1 MSVTS
6 DDSPVPPAGT
16 AKPPDPSDRASN
28 MRLALSLMSARE
40 DQIMPLVYVEEAQ
53 DERDAEFIEALH
65 ASLDRVT
72 DDRAS
77 IRGDEPAQL
86 LAMIEKYR
94 RVLEQDVVDFE

>member
-6 DDSPVPPAGT
+6 DDSPVPPAGQT
-16 AKPPDPSDRASN
+16 KPSDPSDRASN
-28 MRLALSLMSARE
+28 MRLALSLMAARE
-40 DQIMPLVYVEEAQ
+40 VQIMPLLYAEEAQ
-53 DERDAEFIEALH
+53 EDRDAEFIEALH
-65 ASLDRVT
+65 ASLDRVL

-94 RVLEQDVVDFE
+94 RVVEQDVVDFE